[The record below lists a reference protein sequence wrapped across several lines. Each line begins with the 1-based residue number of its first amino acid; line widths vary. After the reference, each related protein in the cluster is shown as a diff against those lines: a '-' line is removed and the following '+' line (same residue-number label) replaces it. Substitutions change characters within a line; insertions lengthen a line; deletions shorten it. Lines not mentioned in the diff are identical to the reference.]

1 MKKNVKKIINIIILV
16 LLILGTYYYEDI
28 ENYIINGKLE
38 RNISNVVN
46 ENINNLEISYLD
58 VGQADCILIRKNN
71 RNILIDAGNNEDG
84 DKLVNYFKENG
95 IKKFDYVIGTHA
107 HEDHIGGMN
116 KIIDNFKINHFY
128 MPDVVTTTKTFED
141 VLNSLE
147 KNKVKFETPKI
158 DSTFKVDDLKFIVL
172 SITNN
177 KEDLNDTSIVLK
189 LTYENT
195 SYLFMGDASSNIEN
209 NILDK
214 DIESN
219 VLKVGHHGSGYSSSA
234 KFIKKVNPDYA
245 IISVGKNNSY
255 NHPKNVVIKK
265 LERIGST
272 IYRTDKQ
279 GTIKVISDGNN
290 IKIET
295 IKTDTN
301 GG

>member
-71 RNILIDAGNNEDG
+71 RNILIDAGNYEDG
-84 DKLVNYFKENG
+84 EKLVKYFQENG

-107 HEDHIGGMN
+107 HEDHIGGMS
-116 KIIDNFKINHFY
+116 KIIDNFRINHFY

-158 DSTFKVDDLKFIVL
+158 DSTFKVDDLKFTVL

>member
-158 DSTFKVDDLKFIVL
+158 DSTFKVDDLKFTVL